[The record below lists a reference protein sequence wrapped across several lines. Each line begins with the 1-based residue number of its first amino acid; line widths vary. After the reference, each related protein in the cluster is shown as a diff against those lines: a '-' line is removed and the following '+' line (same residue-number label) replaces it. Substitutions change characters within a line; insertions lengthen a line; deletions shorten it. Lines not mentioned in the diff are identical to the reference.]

1 MSINHPRNPSFYHN
15 NDDWQDPDAITRQ
28 TISLPSLG
36 DSSQR
41 IMESNNAAKLSLMRK
56 SIENEAMIKNARNT
70 NDPRHHLLQS
80 ARRRRAGTMPSMQF
94 IPENGAIG
102 MTETHYPMMNTS
114 DLNSGRNRS
123 GSLTLPSASVSAAF
137 GNPIFSTSWIS
148 SDTQMQMMQNNDQ
161 LLGEEDANSIVQT
174 LSSLGLDD
182 SDVVTPKHVN
192 VPPSSMVI
200 PSNESPISAYHNP
213 QIPYAP
219 ETPVYENRK
228 MPSLGYAGSSA
239 FKTNESYLSNQ
250 PNRPRAVSIAVP
262 EQIRDT
268 SYNMMSTGQ
277 WSTNAYQTQS
287 QARPGPANFQQT
299 RNRALSV
306 GDTEWLRAQNAR
318 AELEQNLDIFAYT
331 DRSASSSGNATPT
344 RSLWIGCVD
353 SLVTQEQLLQTF
365 SPYGLIDSVRLIAD
379 KECAFVNFVHIEDA
393 IRAKEDVLTL
403 HNGRIGDTVVR
414 IGYGKND
421 GPLPDSTVLQPTRA
435 LWFGNM
441 SITLTTNDL
450 YDVFK
455 QFGEIESARV
465 LTQKNCAFVNF
476 KYLESAI
483 RAKEHVQSTNLL
495 GPNTRI
501 GFAKVPTAPTPN
513 ATPIPERD
521 PNEAVSDSI
530 VKPSSTESRKQMK
543 NELLEIVKVLAPTE
557 EEKDIVSDDFENQ
570 RLYHEAI
577 PSVIEFGPE
586 RKLDASA
593 LRELRKRLDRQD
605 TDPAD
610 ANNIAEEC
618 MKEIV
623 ELSSDYIG
631 NTVVQRLFELCNDD
645 VKTKMLEYI
654 APHLAAIGIHKNGT
668 WAAQKIIECITTPE
682 QMKLIREHVGPYV
695 PPLLLDQFGN
705 YMVQCCL
712 ALGDENN
719 QFIVEAI
726 VENMNEVAQGR
737 YGSRAV
743 RAILENASVSKSQ
756 QKLVAASM
764 IQHTSILATNPNGTL
779 LLNWVIESS
788 GFPGRYQALA
798 NRLAPNAAYYCV
810 HKTASSL
817 LLKLINQ
824 SQDLKAQQL
833 LLFAIFDNDKR
844 LPEILNDQI
853 CGLPLV
859 QKILG
864 GADVDSNLRQYAADK
879 IRKNLE
885 NQGNSGVHRSLHD
898 LPPPQQ
904 QQPKFTLPVHVGN
917 VQPPPPPPSSIPAPY
932 TNLPIPNY
940 YKPVGP
946 SINAPTSTD
955 YIPARAN
962 RGHFQSIQPLE
973 YRASPKGVTQDY
985 LWEAH
990 K

>member
-1 MSINHPRNPSFYHN
+1 MSINHPRNHSFYHN
-15 NDDWQDPDAITRQ
+15 NDDWQDPAGLTRQ
-28 TISLPSLG
+28 NMSLG

-41 IMESNNAAKLSLMRK
+41 IMDSNNAGKISLMRK
-56 SIENEAMIKNARNT
+56 SIENEALIKNARNT

-102 MTETHYPMMNTS
+102 MTETHYPIMNTN

-137 GNPIFSTSWIS
+137 GNPIFSTSWITA
-148 SDTQMQMMQNNDQ
+148 DTQVQMMQNTDQ
-161 LLGEEDANSIVQT
+161 LLGEEDTNSIVQT

-182 SDVVTPKHVN
+182 SDVVTPKHGSIP
-192 VPPSSMVI
+192 PPSMS
-200 PSNESPISAYHNP
+200 SNENPISNYHNAQMSYGSEASVYDNMTGP
-213 QIPYAP
+213 Q
-219 ETPVYENRK
+219 
-228 MPSLGYAGSSA
+228 LGYTSNGA
-239 FKTNESYLSNQ
+239 FKANESYLNSQ

-262 EQIRDT
+262 EQIRE
-268 SYNMMSTGQ
+268 SPYNMMNSGQ
-277 WSTNAYQTQS
+277 WSSNAYQTQS
-287 QARPGPANFQQT
+287 QARPGRASFQQT

-306 GDTEWLRAQNAR
+306 GDTEWLRAQNAAR
-318 AELEQNLDIFAYT
+318 VELEQNMDMFSYT
-331 DRSASSSGNATPT
+331 DRGLSSSGNATPT

-441 SITLTTNDL
+441 SITLTSSDL

-455 QFGEIESARV
+455 QFGDIESARV

-483 RAKEHVQSTNLL
+483 RAKDHVQSTNLL

-501 GFAKVPTAPTPN
+501 GFAKVPTAPAPTS
-513 ATPIPERD
+513 TPIPDRD
-521 PNEAVSDSI
+521 PSEEISDGI
-530 VKPSSTESRKQMK
+530 VKPSSSESRKLMK
-543 NELLEIVKVLAPTE
+543 IDLLEIVRVLAPE
-557 EEKDIVSDDFENQ
+557 EDEKNIVSEDFVKQ
-570 RLYHEAI
+570 KLYHEAI

-605 TDPAD
+605 IDPAD
-610 ANNIAEEC
+610 ANSIAEEC
-618 MKEIV
+618 MNEIV

-631 NTVVQRLFELCNDD
+631 NTVVQRLFELCHEDI
-645 VKTKMLEYI
+645 KTKMLEYI

-668 WAAQKIIECITTPE
+668 WAAQKIIECISTPE
-682 QMKLIREHVGPYV
+682 QMKLIRDHVGPYV

-743 RAILENASVSKSQ
+743 RAILENAYVSKSQ

-764 IQHTSILATNPNGTL
+764 IQHTSVLATNPNGTL

-824 SQDLKAQQL
+824 SQDFKAQQL
-833 LLFAIFDNDKR
+833 LLFSIFDNDKR

-904 QQPKFTLPVHVGN
+904 QQLKFALPAHAGN
-917 VQPPPPPPSSIPAPY
+917 IPIPSSSSSIPAPY
-932 TNLPIPNY
+932 TNLPISNY
-940 YKPVGP
+940 YKPVEQP
-946 SINAPTSTD
+946 INAPTSTD

-962 RGHFQSIQPLE
+962 RGHFQSVQPLE
-973 YRASPKGVTQDY
+973 YRAVPKGVTQDY